1 LNNIDKRRSS
11 SSSAQ
16 KAETLILAILTDLKV
31 DLFFEFTIQNIIYN
45 IKSRLCLI
53 YFILEFLFRILIELI
68 YLS

>member
-16 KAETLILAILTDLKV
+16 KAETLTLAILTDLKV

-45 IKSRLCLI
+45 IKSRLCLL
-53 YFILEFLFRILIELI
+53 YFIPEFLFRILIELI
-68 YLS
+68 YLN